1 MVEKLKQNYLYI
13 IYAIAM
19 IALVIGVTIANNG

>member
-1 MVEKLKQNYLYI
+1 MVQKIKQYYLYI

-19 IALVIGVTIANNG
+19 AVIATLTVIANH

>member
-19 IALVIGVTIANNG
+19 VALVIGVMITNR